1 MDKEIKTVTT
11 MAVYKRGF
19 GNQKCYHSGIN
30 CINMESILLP
40 EKMNILYR
48 IAKQDFY
55 AEYIEFLLYIID
67 ILIKQV

>member
-1 MDKEIKTVTT
+1 
-11 MAVYKRGF
+11 MAVYKRGL

-55 AEYIEFLLYIID
+55 AEYIEFLLSCNRYIDQTGIKTD
-67 ILIKQV
+67 IF